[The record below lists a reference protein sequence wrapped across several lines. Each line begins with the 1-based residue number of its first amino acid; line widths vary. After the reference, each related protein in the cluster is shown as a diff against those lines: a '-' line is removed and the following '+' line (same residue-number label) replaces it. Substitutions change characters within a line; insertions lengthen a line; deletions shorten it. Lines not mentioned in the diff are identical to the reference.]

1 MIPESNNLSTP
12 TCFYFILLAGGSVI
26 NIQTQGAGR
35 LPDVTLKNV
44 DYTNI
49 SNNAVVIILTL
60 IFFR

>member
-1 MIPESNNLSTP
+1 LPL
-12 TCFYFILLAGGSVI
+12 FYFIGRWSGGSVI
-26 NIQTQGAGR
+26 NIQTQGTGR

-49 SNNAVVIILTL
+49 SNKAVVIILTL